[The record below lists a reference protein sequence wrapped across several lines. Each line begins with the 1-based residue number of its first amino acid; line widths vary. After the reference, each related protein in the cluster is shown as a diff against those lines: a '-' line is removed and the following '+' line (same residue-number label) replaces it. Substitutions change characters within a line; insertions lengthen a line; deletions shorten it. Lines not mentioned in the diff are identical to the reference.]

1 MNCSTGT
8 VEWFHQD
15 FSNCLKMKIKDI
27 LYTVFLVLMAL
38 TANGQTAGQTKA
50 EKEYAQY
57 AYVDVINIYERVAE
71 KGYKDEKMFQR
82 LGNAYYFNGE
92 LPQAAKWYAPLFEM
106 NREQEPEYDYRYAQT
121 LKAIGDYAKA
131 DVILEGFNKK
141 TKTDKRGV
149 LFEQNRNY
157 LEQIKANSGRFEIAN
172 LSINS
177 KYTDYGSAF
186 LANKLVFA
194 SARDTGGIAKKT
206 FRWTNK
212 AFTNLYMAD
221 LKADGTLSEPERF
234 EKKINSKFNE
244 STPVFTKD
252 GKTMYFTR
260 NNFLHG
266 KRGRD
271 DQEITLLKLYKAD
284 LVDGKWTNVMEL
296 PFNSNQYSTAH
307 PALSND
313 EKKLFFASD
322 RPGTF
327 GQSDLYSVTILP
339 DGGFGSPENLG
350 PTINTE
356 GRETFPFISAKN
368 ELYFASD
375 GQPGLGGLDVFVSRI
390 NSDGTFTA
398 VQNVGIPINSNLDD
412 FAFVVNDKNSNG
424 FFSSN
429 RAGGNGNDDIY
440 RFTEIKKLFCEQQLK
455 GIIVD
460 LENSERLDHVKVI
473 LLDDQFK
480 ILSEMETGVDG
491 GYSFDI
497 ACGNSYH
504 IRAVKTAFETKEISI
519 QIPVV
524 SGETNLE
531 VQLEKRVKPIT
542 IGSDLA
548 KTLSIPIVYFD
559 LDKSIVSKT
568 AAFELVKILAVM
580 QEYPKMKIDVRSHT
594 DSRQTAKY
602 NLALSNRRVKST
614 IEWLV
619 KNGIARKRLTGKG
632 YGEGQLVNNCSDGV
646 SCSEAEHQLNRRSE
660 FIIISME

>member
-1 MNCSTGT
+1 M
-8 VEWFHQD
+8 
-15 FSNCLKMKIKDI
+15 MKIKDI
-27 LYTVFLVLMAL
+27 LYTVFLVLITL
-38 TANGQTAGQTKA
+38 KGNGQTASQIKA

-57 AYVDVINIYERVAE
+57 AYVDVIAIYERVAE

-92 LPQAAKWYAPLFEM
+92 LTQAGKWYTALFEM
-106 NREQEPEYDYRYAQT
+106 NTEQEPEYYYRYAQT
-121 LKAIGDYAKA
+121 LKAKEDYANA
-131 DVILEGFNKK
+131 DKTLENFNKK
-141 TKTDKRGV
+141 IKTDKRGV
-149 LFEQNRNY
+149 LFENNRNY

-172 LSINS
+172 LLINS

-186 LANKLVFA
+186 LVNKLVFA

-212 AFTNLYMAD
+212 AFTNLYTAE
-221 LKADGTLSEPERF
+221 LKADGTLGGPERF
-234 EKKINSKFNE
+234 ENKINSKFNE

-260 NNFLHG
+260 NNYLNG
-266 KRGRD
+266 KRGQD

-284 LVDGKWTNVMEL
+284 FINGKWSNVTEL

-307 PALSND
+307 PALSHD
-313 EKKLFFASD
+313 ETKLFFASD
-322 RPGTF
+322 RPGTL
-327 GQSDLYSVTILP
+327 GQSDLYSVTIKP
-339 DGGFGSPENLG
+339 DGSFGIPENLG
-350 PTINTE
+350 ETINTE
-356 GRETFPFISAKN
+356 GRETFPFISDKN

-398 VQNVGIPINSNLDD
+398 VQNVGAPINSNQDD
-412 FAFVVNDKNSNG
+412 FAFVVKGKNGTG

-440 RFTEIKKLFCEQQLK
+440 RFTEIRKLFCEQQLK
-455 GIIVD
+455 GTVAD
-460 LENSERLDHVKVI
+460 LDNSQRLEHVKVI
-473 LLDDQFK
+473 LLDEQFK
-480 ILSEMETGVDG
+480 SITEMETGVDG
-491 GYSFDI
+491 AYSFDI
-497 ACGNSYH
+497 ACGKSYH
-504 IRAVKTAFETKEISI
+504 IRAVKNEYETKEIPI
-519 QIPVV
+519 QIPEV

-531 VQLEKRVKPIT
+531 VQLEKRIKPIA
-542 IGSDLA
+542 IGTDLA

-559 LDKSIVSKT
+559 LDKTFISKE
-568 AAFELVKILAVM
+568 ASFELAKILAVL

-602 NLALSNRRVKST
+602 NVALSNRRAKST
-614 IEWLV
+614 MEWLV

-632 YGEGQLVNNCSDGV
+632 YGEGQLVNKCSDGV
-646 SCSEAEHQLNRRSE
+646 SCTEAEHQLNRRSE